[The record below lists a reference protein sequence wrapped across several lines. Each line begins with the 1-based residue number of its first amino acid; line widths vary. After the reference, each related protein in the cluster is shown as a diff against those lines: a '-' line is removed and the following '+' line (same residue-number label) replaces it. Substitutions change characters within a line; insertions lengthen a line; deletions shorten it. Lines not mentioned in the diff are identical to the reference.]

1 MIANKSA
8 ITAIAVIKKDKL
20 RELLTDVEVEDDGVG
35 VGLWEMVTVC
45 VSLHPLVE
53 PPKAYG
59 YISILLVA
67 LG

>member
-1 MIANKSA
+1 VIANKSA
-8 ITAIAVIKKDKL
+8 ITAIAVIKRDKL
-20 RELLTDVEVEDDGVG
+20 RELLTDVEDNG